1 VNQIERLQRER
12 PDAAAFARGYL
23 DYVRRVLDTIDVD
36 AIAAFARALLA
47 ARDRGAH
54 IFFIGNG
61 GSAATASHFANDV
74 AIGCR
79 AWDKPFRAM
88 SLNDNVAMMTAL
100 ANDYGYEEIFVRQL
114 QTLMRPGDVV
124 VAISASGN
132 SPNIVKAIEYA
143 NAHEAVTIGLTA
155 FDGGALKRLSQI
167 NVHVPTE
174 AGEYGPAED
183 GHMILDHLI
192 GAYLMQACRTA
203 ACG

>member
-1 VNQIERLQRER
+1 VNQIERLQREW
-12 PDAAAFARGYL
+12 PEAAAFARGYL
-23 DYVRRVLDTIDVD
+23 DYIRKMLDGLDPE
-36 AIAAFARALLA
+36 AIAAFAQTLLD
-47 ARDRGAH
+47 ARESGAH

-79 AWDKPFRAM
+79 SWDKPFRAM
-88 SLNDNVAMMTAL
+88 SLNDNVPVMTAL

-143 NAHEAVTIGLTA
+143 NANGAVTVGLTA
-155 FDGGALKRLSQI
+155 FDGGALKRLSKV

-174 AGEYGPAED
+174 KGEYGPAED

-192 GAYLMQACRTA
+192 GAYLMHACRAA
-203 ACG
+203 ACK